1 MNTEL
6 QKLQLRI
13 KNLKKRKKKIVLCH
27 GVFDLVHLGHI
38 KHFKSAKSLGDYLI
52 VSITSNKHIHKGP
65 GRPIFNQQQ
74 RYEFLKEIKLVDEI
88 IISDTK
94 SAEDVIKKIRPD
106 YYVKGPDYKINKL
119 DKTKKIFYEKKLVEK
134 YGGKIKYTDDITFS
148 STSIINAN
156 NYIFN
161 STQKI
166 FIDKLKKKFTY
177 AQISELISKLKKLKV
192 CVIGEFIIDNYCFG
206 DVVGKSGKEPHLVL
220 QQKKEEYYSGG
231 SVAIARNVATFV
243 NKVEVISPFGFEG
256 FYKKLLKKNLSKN
269 IRFNFLKLS
278 KDFKTIVKTRYVDQV
293 SNYKLFGYYTLPN
306 QIDKNVEKRIIKLIK
321 NKSKFADMILVC
333 DYGHKFISKN
343 ISKEIKKS
351 KKFLSVTAQINSS
364 NIGYHTINKYSNS
377 DLVVINESE
386 LRQEFKD
393 NISDVNNL
401 AKHLIINKKIKK
413 LIVTQGKKGAFL
425 VDNKFKSYFCP
436 AFAKTLIDKV
446 GAGDAMLSI
455 SSICLKLNFE
465 PELALFLG
473 SIAASSA
480 VETVGNKETIN
491 FLKLDRIIEHILK

>member
-1 MNTEL
+1 
-6 QKLQLRI
+6 
-13 KNLKKRKKKIVLCH
+13 
-27 GVFDLVHLGHI
+27 
-38 KHFKSAKSLGDYLI
+38 
-52 VSITSNKHIHKGP
+52 
-65 GRPIFNQQQ
+65 
-74 RYEFLKEIKLVDEI
+74 
-88 IISDTK
+88 
-94 SAEDVIKKIRPD
+94 
-106 YYVKGPDYKINKL
+106 
-119 DKTKKIFYEKKLVEK
+119 
-134 YGGKIKYTDDITFS
+134 
-148 STSIINAN
+148 
-156 NYIFN
+156 
-161 STQKI
+161 
-166 FIDKLKKKFTY
+166 
-177 AQISELISKLKKLKV
+177 
-192 CVIGEFIIDNYCFG
+192 
-206 DVVGKSGKEPHLVL
+206 
-220 QQKKEEYYSGG
+220 
-231 SVAIARNVATFV
+231 
-243 NKVEVISPFGFEG
+243 
-256 FYKKLLKKNLSKN
+256 
-269 IRFNFLKLS
+269 
-278 KDFKTIVKTRYVDQV
+278 
-293 SNYKLFGYYTLPN
+293 
-306 QIDKNVEKRIIKLIK
+306 
-321 NKSKFADMILVC
+321 MILVC

-401 AKHLIINKKIKK
+401 ARHLIIKKKIKK

-425 VDNKFKSYFCP
+425 VDNKFKNYYCP